1 MNCSSD
7 WRGEGSGKDEPR
19 SNLLRK
25 ACTQVDKAER
35 VRGKVLAIA
44 AFIRNVLQKNGK
56 QTEQKEHLING
67 KVNAFVVMA
76 FFKVSFLTIKANIIA
91 VTNPQ

>member
-7 WRGEGSGKDEPR
+7 WRGGGSRRDEPR
-19 SNLLRK
+19 SNLRRK
-25 ACTQVDKAER
+25 AWTQVDKAER

-44 AFIRNVLQKNGK
+44 AFIKHPPKNGK
-56 QTEQKEHLING
+56 QTQQKEHLING

-76 FFKVSFLTIKANIIA
+76 FFKVSFLTIKTNIIA